1 MLNMLIAML
10 TLIIL
15 SVGAM
20 VDYWPPGGNFLLG
33 SLGLMDLL
41 LVRTMGWRRSLH

>member
-1 MLNMLIAML
+1 MSGSGMLNMLIAML
-10 TLIIL
+10 T
-15 SVGAM
+15 M
-20 VDYWPPGGNFLLG
+20 VDYLPPGGNFLLG